1 MDLVNWWISLEP
13 AQQIFW
19 SVAIVSSILL
29 FILGLFSL
37 FGTDPEGDNGQ
48 RPKERRTWSSG
59 PNRVFLFFTFFGWA
73 SVLSSYLLQNITV
86 TILLGL
92 ASGILGA
99 FVPFVLAPF
108 FRYGG
113 FDALTAIRSTGEVLK
128 PIPPHRNGFGKVHI
142 NLRTAPFEMEA
153 VTAGEELPAGVP
165 VRVVDVIDD
174 RVLLVEA
181 INDIA
186 PDNGQD
192 PTQPLR

>member
-1 MDLVNWWISLEP
+1 MNVVNWWISLEP

-29 FILGLFSL
+29 IILGLFSL
-37 FGTDPEGDNGQ
+37 FGTDPEGDTSQ
-48 RPKERRTWSSG
+48 RPRERRFLSLDPKT
-59 PNRVFLFFTFFGWA
+59 VFSFFTFFGWA
-73 SVLSSYLLQNITV
+73 SVLSSYFIQGITGIITLSMV
-86 TILLGL
+86 
-92 ASGILGA
+92 AGILGA
-99 FVPFVLAPF
+99 FVPGLLAPF
-108 FRYGG
+108 FRRGG
-113 FDALTAIRSTGEVLK
+113 FDALAAIRSTGEVLK

-165 VRVVDVIDD
+165 VRVVDVIDE

-181 INDIA
+181 IYDTP

-192 PTQPLR
+192 PSRPPR